1 MTGPTDTD
9 TTPADAL
16 QVAQTALAT
25 AADVE
30 EELATLRART
40 GHLAAEVAL
49 LEDRLDR
56 RGR

>member
-1 MTGPTDTD
+1 MRDVSDATAD
-9 TTPADAL
+9 DAL

-25 AADVE
+25 VADVE

-49 LEDRLDR
+49 LEERLDR
-56 RGR
+56 TER